1 MEPIKNNL
9 EFYIILKNKDIPNK
23 IKKKVVKIKSFFKK

>member
-23 IKKKVVKIKSFFKK
+23 IKKVVKINDCL